1 MRNPS
6 ELRKEEARKA
16 AKQAIIIARAR
27 GINAARKKR
36 IQLRTTREIFQNLS
50 YFERKHREAF
60 FMGQFPPE
68 NGNNYVGVLPTDG
81 ELVFPQLKEIPQA
94 VFDLEFKKFCDVLN
108 KHQYGL
114 TDMLWFY
121 NLRKDSSAINS
132 VNLLRWMQTLVF
144 TQSTRDDV
152 NGITTALITTSE
164 DPHFKLKVYLRNNSA
179 IQEAMDTI
187 VLIKVNDEYYTIF
200 GTKNEA
206 PQVEITF
213 NDKTVRSTLRVGI
226 HGNVLCGEHI
236 EPNEKQLLAAVHKQY
251 ADSNC
256 NILPITAKDASAALR
271 AILEELGFKIEKGE
285 TLSRFYTGKDIE
297 VNKRERY
304 REVEHKDVIYGYP
317 RMSSSMVFVF
327 ITESNTQPLPTRA
340 TDVVECGK
348 TKVLS
353 LNDALKEFTAFGS
366 LPPAFKSHE
375 RMFRD
380 AISKVSSAGDINF
393 TMPKMPCPEKKQ
405 W

>member
-1 MRNPS
+1 MSNPS

-36 IQLRTTREIFQNLS
+36 IQSRTMRKIFQNLS
-50 YFERKHREAF
+50 YFERKHCEAF

-68 NGNNYVGVLPTDG
+68 NGNNYDGALPTDG

-94 VFDLEFKKFCDVLN
+94 VFDRELKKFCDVLN
-108 KHQYGL
+108 THQYGL

-121 NLRKDSSAINS
+121 NLRKDSSAIKS
-132 VNLLRWMQTLVF
+132 VDLLRWMQTLVF

-187 VLIKVNDEYYTIF
+187 VLIKVNKNDEYYTIF
-200 GTKNEA
+200 GTKNKA
-206 PQVEITF
+206 PQVEIIF
-213 NDKTVRSTLRVGI
+213 NDGSVYSNLIAGV

-304 REVEHKDVIYGYP
+304 CEVKHEGIIYGYP

-327 ITESNTQPLPTRA
+327 ITESNTQPLPTLA

-353 LNDALKEFTAFGS
+353 LNDALTEFTEFGS

-375 RMFRD
+375 RMFKN
-380 AISKVSSAGDINF
+380 AIIKVSSDGGINF
-393 TMPKMPCPEKKQ
+393 TMPKMPCPEKK
-405 W
+405 